1 MGQAKVAYL
10 LHWTLAAETQLRRAQ
25 VDRSNDMNFYLQID
39 TT

>member
-10 LHWTLAAETQLRRAQ
+10 LYCTLAAETQLRKAQ
-25 VDRSNDMNFYLQID
+25 ADKSNDMNFYLQID